1 MSQPRVLM
9 LLAFLLMAGCSV
21 RSSVL
26 SEAVRALEEACLAD
40 RLESSEHYY
49 FGRAASA
56 VVVDA
61 HPMADLKTDAVGA
74 RIVYL
79 NLLGRCIEAGS
90 RDVTRSAARLGS
102 FVERSAE
109 QQAEVDNLVLFKGV
123 QVGLLEGEEV
133 AMFATDGGFIWLSRG
148 ALELCANEDEL
159 AALLA
164 MQLGHVLLNH
174 LMECYRTEHG
184 GRIIEPTGERADWF
198 NGDSVGSN
206 FGWLAITYADDLMER
221 YYASPYH
228 FEADRFAAL
237 ALLQTGY
244 EPRALVVLL
253 ARMTAMRPDSK
264 ADDWLQR
271 QTDLD
276 ARIASLATFIDEH
289 EMRVAPTWPDK
300 ADFRQ
305 ARFDRAMGR

>member
-1 MSQPRVLM
+1 MSRPSVLAC
-9 LLAFLLMAGCSV
+9 LAFLLLMGCSV
-21 RSSVL
+21 RSSTL
-26 SEAVRALEEACLAD
+26 NEAVKALEEAAISD

-61 HPMADLKTDAVGA
+61 HPLADLKTHEVGA
-74 RIVYL
+74 RLVYL

-90 RDVTRSAARLGS
+90 RDVTRSATRLGN
-102 FVERSAE
+102 FVKRSAD

-123 QVGLLEGEEV
+123 QVGLLEGAQV
-133 AMFATDGGFIWLSRG
+133 AMYATDGGFIWLSRG
-148 ALELCANEDEL
+148 ALKLCASEDEL

-174 LMECYRTEHG
+174 PMDCYRTEHG
-184 GRIIEPTGERADWF
+184 GRIIDPTGERADWF
-198 NGDSVGSN
+198 AGESIGAN
-206 FGWLAITYADDLMER
+206 FGRLAITYADDLMER

-228 FEADRFAAL
+228 LEADRFAAL

-244 EPRALVVLL
+244 EPRALVALL
-253 ARMTAMRPDSK
+253 ARMAAMRPDSK

-276 ARIASLATFIDEH
+276 ARVASLATFIDEH
-289 EMRVAPTWPDK
+289 EMRVAPNWADK

-305 ARFDRAMGR
+305 ARFDRAMGW

>member
-1 MSQPRVLM
+1 MSRHRVLIM
-9 LLAFLLMAGCSV
+9 LVFLLLIGCSV
-21 RSSVL
+21 RSSIL
-26 SEAVRALEEACLAD
+26 NETVRALEEAAISD

-49 FGRAASA
+49 IGRAASA
-56 VVVDA
+56 VMVDA
-61 HPMADLKTDAVGA
+61 YPMADLTKENVGA

-90 RDVTRSAARLGS
+90 RDVTRSATRLGG

-123 QVGLLEGEEV
+123 QVGLLEGAQV
-133 AMFATDGGFIWLSRG
+133 AMYATDGGFIWLSQG
-148 ALELCANEDEL
+148 ALEMCADEDEL

-174 LMECYRTEHG
+174 PMECYRTEHG
-184 GRIIEPTGERADWF
+184 GRIIDPTGERADWF
-198 NGDSVGSN
+198 NGDSVSAN
-206 FGWLAITYADDLMER
+206 FGRLAISYAVDLMER
-221 YYASPYH
+221 YYASPFS

-244 EPRALVVLL
+244 EPRALVALL
-253 ARMTAMRPDSK
+253 TRMAAMRFDSEAGHWLK
-264 ADDWLQR
+264 RQSDLSARVAD
-271 QTDLD
+271 
-276 ARIASLATFIDEH
+276 LATFIDEH
-289 EMRVAPTWPDK
+289 EMRVAPTWAVK

-305 ARFDRAMGR
+305 ARFNRAMGR